1 MVKTQIKKIAE
12 QESIN
17 IKIIEKYSLSIE
29 AKIDKYYIEL
39 INNKAKNSN
48 NDSDIIKSN
57 LDELERIANLYEKGL
72 LTDEEFEAMKKKLIR
87 GD

>member
-29 AKIDKYYIEL
+29 AKIDKYYKEL
-39 INNKAKNSN
+39 INNKVKNSN
-48 NDSDIIKSN
+48 KDSDIAIRSD
-57 LDELERIANLYEKGL
+57 LVELERIANLYEKGL
-72 LTDEEFEAMKKKLIR
+72 LTDEGFTAMKQKYI
-87 GD
+87 

>member
-29 AKIDKYYIEL
+29 AKIDKYYKEL
-39 INNKAKNSN
+39 INNKVKNSN
-48 NDSDIIKSN
+48 KDSDIAIRSD
-57 LDELERIANLYEKGL
+57 LVELERIANLYEKGL
-72 LTDEEFEAMKKKLIR
+72 LTDEEFTAMKQKYI
-87 GD
+87 